1 MLVKEPGP
9 GPYVR
14 KTRIGSTL
22 VRYIIPYIFLY
33 LFYLPFRI
41 LPYRACLVYGRF
53 LVRLLYPLAKKHR
66 KIAYDNISYAFPE
79 YSEEKKK
86 ELVWKSFLHIGD
98 LLAGTLFAPRLSR
111 KWMDKYLV
119 YDAESLAIEQKTIQD
134 GVGVVLISGHFGT
147 WEILVQFMGIRMKG
161 GGIYKKVRNPYVD
174 RLIHKL
180 RSKNGIK
187 LVSTEESSQVTK
199 MLKQGYWVGFGS
211 DQNAGKVGIFVD
223 FFNRKASTYQGP
235 ALMAYLTG
243 AKMLLYSV
251 LCGEKGKVMVRV
263 KDLGF
268 VDKSAFSDREAAI
281 RHYTEVWTKALEEE
295 VKLYPE
301 QYFWVHRRW
310 RTKPGDFPGQT

>member
-1 MLVKEPGP
+1 M
-9 GPYVR
+9 
-14 KTRIGSTL
+14 
-22 VRYIIPYIFLY
+22 VRYIIPYFFLY

-41 LPYRACLVYGRF
+41 LPYRACLIYGRF
-53 LVRLLYPLAKKHR
+53 LVCLLYPLAKKHR
-66 KIAYDNISYAFPE
+66 KIAYDNISYAFPD

-86 ELVWKSFLHIGD
+86 QLVWKSFLHIGD
-98 LLAGTLFAPRLSR
+98 LLAGTLFAPRLNR

-119 YDAESLAIEQKTIQD
+119 YDAESLAIEQKTIQE

-161 GGIYKKVRNPYVD
+161 GGIYKKVRNPFVD
-174 RLIHKL
+174 KLIYKL
-180 RSKNGIK
+180 RSKNGIR

-295 VKLYPE
+295 VKLYPA

-310 RTKPGDFPGQT
+310 RTKPGDFPGQI